1 MNLLDIRNLSIEMD
15 TSQGPIKVLD
25 KMSLQLR
32 EGEIHTLIGES
43 GSGKSLLAKAIL
55 GFINPRWRV
64 IADRLWWNGSDLLS
78 MTPAQRR
85 TITGRDMAMIFQ
97 NPRSYLDPN
106 STVGE
111 QLREAIPSG
120 DLEGLFLRRRA
131 DRNTRVTRLLHRVG
145 VKNHDDVMNSYP
157 FELSDGVAQKVTI
170 AMAIAHKPKL
180 LIADEPTTAMEPST
194 RAQIYKLLER
204 LSVSQGMSVLMITQ
218 DMGSIIPQSERISLV
233 YCGQLMESGP
243 LEEVTKT
250 PRHPYTQAMLSMSLH
265 DTDKMEPKQR
275 LTGLSG
281 AIPTLQHLPIGCR
294 LGPRCPRAQKKC
306 VQQPRLDQVQ
316 EQLYACHF
324 PLTYKQSDDKPDA
337 PTQPKSTDSDKEQ

>member
-64 IADRLWWNGSDLLS
+64 IADRLWWNGCDLLS

-85 TITGRDMAMIFQ
+85 AITGRDMAMIFQ
-97 NPRSYLDPN
+97 NPRTYLDPN
-106 STVGE
+106 STVGD
-111 QLREAIPSG
+111 QLREAIPNG

-233 YCGQLMESGP
+233 YCGQLMETGP
-243 LEEVTKT
+243 LEQVTTT

-265 DTDKMEPKQR
+265 DTEQMAPKQR
-275 LTGLSG
+275 LTGLPG

-306 VQQPRLDQVQ
+306 VQQPRLDKEQD
-316 EQLYACHF
+316 QLYACHF
-324 PLTYKQSDDKPDA
+324 PLTYKQAPNEPDEPAKTKP
-337 PTQPKSTDSDKEQ
+337 TDPDKEQ